1 MQLCLPPS
9 PSPEVVRARA
19 APLARLLAPLGVAID
34 VAPSY
39 AALGDGLVDGRWP
52 IAWAPPI
59 VCARVEMAG
68 GAVVLRAMRGGS
80 MTYRAGIV
88 CRADAEID
96 WTKTRDLVAAWVD
109 EDSAAGYL
117 LARSWLA
124 ARRVDALHGFKRALF
139 TGSYVTSLQAVADR
153 RADVT
158 SVFISGPSGV
168 LGGPSG
174 VLGGASS
181 VLGGVSGPGP
191 GSHTTLD
198 EIEAALRDKLKIAAI
213 TGDTQTDGIALAPG
227 ADRVGLA
234 PVLDCLAGLAGSE
247 DGRRAL
253 QSVLRCD
260 ELRPAPPRP
269 TSLALQNILPP
280 EVRPAPAR
288 GPSG

>member
-19 APLARLLAPLGVAID
+19 EPLGRLLAPLGVAID

-39 AALGDGLVDGRWP
+39 AAMGDGLVDGRWP

-68 GAVVLRAMRGGS
+68 GLVVLRAMRGGS
-80 MTYRAGIV
+80 TTYRAGIV
-88 CRADAEID
+88 CRAGVEID
-96 WTKTRDLVAAWVD
+96 WRKSRDLVAAWVD

-158 SVFISGPSGV
+158 SVFMSGV
-168 LGGPSG
+168 FTSG
-174 VLGGASS
+174 TGS
-181 VLGGVSGPGP
+181 

-198 EIEAALRDKLKIAAI
+198 EVEASLRDKLQIAAI

-227 ADRVGLA
+227 ADRVGLG
-234 PVLDCLAGLAGSE
+234 PVLNRLAGLAGSE
-247 DGRRAL
+247 EGRLAL
-253 QSVLRCD
+253 KSVLRCD
-260 ELRPAPPRP
+260 ELKPAPPRP
-269 TSLALQNILPP
+269 TSLALQNILPL
-280 EVRPAPAR
+280 EGRPAAAR
-288 GPSG
+288 EPSR